1 MADQSLLQ
9 PFLTKPATKDS
20 AMESDSGIFIRIF
33 SVILVGAISLWAN
46 HEASKGFSITII
58 NEAKETPSGKRF
70 SLFFESDD
78 AAVRVLLETSFSAER
93 LLYDGVPHRL
103 RKRVNHVTVRFYG
116 NRSDGVDN
124 FTVTSN
130 ASHGE
135 YVINLSSSLTG
146 ISEFRNGVKAALRRS
161 MARIWLWGG
170 GASPELVAGGVLAV
184 EGGERR
190 RFDELVGV
198 YPEDKEESVYVVA
211 RWLDYCE
218 RRSEGFI
225 RRLNHGM
232 RLGWD
237 DQTVDLVSNG
247 ACGSRKGVLREPE
260 DEDEDNG
267 FNH

>member
-1 MADQSLLQ
+1 
-9 PFLTKPATKDS
+9 
-20 AMESDSGIFIRIF
+20 MESDSGIFIRIF

-124 FTVTSN
+124 FTDL
-130 ASHGE
+130 AMG
-135 YVINLSSSLTG
+135 
-146 ISEFRNGVKAALRRS
+146 RRGF
-161 MARIWLWGG
+161 A
-170 GASPELVAGGVLAV
+170 GACGRVSGVLAV